1 MQAFLKPCLLG
12 KSLCRPFRE
21 NEGSV
26 EHRPS
31 HPTQHEGY
39 GRCGIRA
46 AGCRVYP
53 LHLPLGNSHGRCP
66 QMCRRKKCW
75 RGMPI
80 RKTAPRPSGRKVVVY
95 SESIQQDCLRLSA
108 GELKPSALFS
118 LPPLEL
124 VVRPAKGCRGGR
136 VGSHSLESTPGYSPE
151 RACLRGAHR
160 GS

>member
-95 SESIQQDCLRLSA
+95 SGSILQDCLQPVFFKLMAQNWHKIFPHMRT
-108 GELKPSALFS
+108 
-118 LPPLEL
+118 
-124 VVRPAKGCRGGR
+124 C
-136 VGSHSLESTPGYSPE
+136 ESQY
-151 RACLRGAHR
+151 RCL
-160 GS
+160 